1 MSRQPSLFDS
11 PNAISSPESGSGP
24 SPSGEPVGPTT
35 ALSGPGHVHAS
46 LSARQAQEMGLLTSG
61 TFGRTGI
68 GLSSTVGLASS
79 LESKLRAKTASGGT
93 ILYRLIWTE
102 LATPAGRSLPA
113 LRASGWT
120 GGAAPNRN
128 GWNGPYAFVPIP
140 WLPGIWLP
148 LPNGL
153 ARLLASAASISESGN
168 TLSGWPTARTPSG
181 GPESRERKQELGRT
195 ESGGSDL
202 QAVAL
207 MAGWSTASAR
217 DWKDSEG
224 MALTGTNPDGSER
237 TRTDQLPRQAQLAGW
252 VTAKA
257 EDGESAGMRWGR
269 GRADTLTAQATHLS
283 AWPTPMAGTP
293 PQNGNSGAG
302 NSDSVRRTM
311 AMAGMDVPGSGIA
324 PMEGWGPARVTAD
337 GVILTGSF
345 AGMESGGQLDPAHSR
360 WLLRLPAEWDDCAPT
375 ETASI
380 LSKRRPSPDASLI

>member
-1 MSRQPSLFDS
+1 M
-11 PNAISSPESGSGP
+11 
-24 SPSGEPVGPTT
+24 
-35 ALSGPGHVHAS
+35 
-46 LSARQAQEMGLLTSG
+46 TSG

-68 GLSSTVGLASS
+68 GSFSTVGLASS

-168 TLSGWPTARTPSG
+168 TLSGWPTATAKGSAGSG
-181 GPESRERKQELGRT
+181 TTDPEKSLERAKGPHAN
-195 ESGGSDL
+195 DL
-202 QAVAL
+202 QDFVQLARWPEA
-207 MAGWSTASAR
+207 AGWSTASAR

-237 TRTDQLPRQAQLAGW
+237 IRTDQLPRQAQLAGW

-269 GRADTLTAQATHLS
+269 GRADTLTAQATHL
-283 AWPTPMAGTP
+283 AGWPTAMAGTP
-293 PQNGNSGAG
+293 PQKGNSGAG
-302 NSDSVRRTM
+302 NNDSVRRTM
-311 AMAGMDVPGSGIA
+311 AMAGMDVPGSGIE

-345 AGMESGGQLDPAHSR
+345 AAMESGGQLDPGHSR

-375 ETASI
+375 ETAST
-380 LSKRRPSPDASLI
+380 LSKRRRSSIASPI